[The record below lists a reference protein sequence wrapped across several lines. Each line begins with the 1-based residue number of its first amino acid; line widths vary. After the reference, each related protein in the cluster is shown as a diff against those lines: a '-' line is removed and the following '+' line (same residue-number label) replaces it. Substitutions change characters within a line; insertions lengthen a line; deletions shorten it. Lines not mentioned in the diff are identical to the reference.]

1 MRNRTTFVAIRVFLR
16 QKLCLY
22 RLTESDGALNVNNV
36 KKVSQTGGRED
47 TLDFV
52 LDIIR
57 EGVWDWDAN
66 SGHVARSPGWY
77 RMLGYEVG
85 CFEEN
90 VITWENI
97 IHPDD
102 YPSVMQHFEEY
113 TSGRCEYYEIEYRC
127 RTASGNYKWIRDR
140 GKIVERNPDG
150 TVARMIGAH
159 LDIHEQKEA
168 QAALE
173 KQNRLLQQDN
183 VSLETLIWER
193 TVELEEVNRQLQE
206 KIAEVSTL
214 ASTDKLTGL
223 RNRYSFESELERE
236 ISRSRRYSSPMT
248 LTLFDIDYFKDIND
262 DYGHSA
268 GDTALAK
275 IGEAITRCIRKTDIA
290 ARWGGD
296 EFVIIFPE
304 TGLEKGLAITEKLME
319 CIREISLFKT
329 VTLNGSFGVTQ
340 YVVEDTRDT
349 LMRRVDDALYEA
361 KDKGRGR
368 IETF

>member
-1 MRNRTTFVAIRVFLR
+1 MGRDYASAPRQQNKRVA
-16 QKLCLY
+16 
-22 RLTESDGALNVNNV
+22 NVNKV
-36 KKVSQTGGRED
+36 KSASHSSGPGD
-47 TLDFV
+47 TLDYV

-77 RMLGYEVG
+77 RMLGFEIG

-90 VITWENI
+90 VMTWENV

-102 YPSVMQHFEEY
+102 YPRVMRHFEEY
-113 TSGRCEYYEIEYRC
+113 TSGKCDRYEIEYRC
-127 RTASGNYKWIRDR
+127 RTAGGDYKWIRDQ
-140 GKIVERNPDG
+140 GKIVARNPDG

-173 KQNRLLQQDN
+173 QQNRLLQQDN
-183 VSLETLIWER
+183 VTLETLIWER
-193 TVELEEVNRQLQE
+193 TCELEEVNRKLQE
-206 KIAEVSTL
+206 KIAEVSTF

-236 ISRSRRYSSPMT
+236 IARSRRYSSPMT
-248 LTLFDIDYFKDIND
+248 LALFDIDYFKDIND

-268 GDTALAK
+268 GDTALAR
-275 IGEAITRCIRKTDIA
+275 IGEAIGKCIRKTDIA

-296 EFVIIFPE
+296 EFVVIFPE
-304 TGLEKGLAITEKLME
+304 TGLEQALAITEKLME
-319 CIREISLFKT
+319 CIREISLFNT
-329 VTLNGSFGVTQ
+329 VSLNGSFGVTQ
-340 YVVEDTRDT
+340 YVEGDSRDT
-349 LMRRVDDALYEA
+349 LMRRVDDALYQA
-361 KDKGRGR
+361 KANGRGR